1 VRFTW
6 DTNTSRVGRGWRGTG
21 DAPAVL
27 DDRIM
32 LLGLLFAFAATVLN
46 SWAGL
51 LESDATWRVTR
62 HRPLMTQPRY
72 LGGLLVN
79 GLGWVCTV
87 VALRHLPVFAV
98 QAILGAAITVT
109 AIVACL
115 IGLVLVAASADTSSP
130 PALPSAVHY
139 VLIAATAAL
148 VVAIFA
154 SWPSS
159 LPWPMAVIAGLGLG
173 GTSLT
178 ARAVRIDGGPSA
190 LTQLLAQPPT
200 YLVVA
205 FWIIGLVSYSRALG
219 LGNLARV
226 RPIFMVTEVIVPG
239 LVAIALLGDTVR
251 AAWWPAM
258 ASGLLLAVFGAVVLA
273 RSPAVHR
280 YVARARST
288 QPDHPAQPGSATG

>member
-178 ARAVRIDGGPSA
+178 ARAVRIDSGPSA

-200 YLVVA
+200 YLVGRLLDHR
-205 FWIIGLVSYSRALG
+205 IGQLLPCARTGQPSQGQAHIHGHRGHRA
-219 LGNLARV
+219 
-226 RPIFMVTEVIVPG
+226 RPRRNRPTRRHRPG
-239 LVAIALLGDTVR
+239 SLVAGDGER
-251 AAWWPAM
+251 
-258 ASGLLLAVFGAVVLA
+258 
-273 RSPAVHR
+273 PAVGGVQR
-280 YVARARST
+280 GGACTLSRCSSLR
-288 QPDHPAQPGSATG
+288 GSSAVNATGPSRTAW